1 MLAGGKGV
9 VMTGHVTGSLQEK
22 NNRYQMVF
30 SQMVN
35 GKQKIWWKSTRLPI
49 KGNKRK
55 AEEMLKVHL
64 KEYEEQAEATPK
76 GDISITKLIDLY
88 LEVKKREIR
97 KNTYTSYE
105 DTATIHIKPYFEALG
120 VTAGQLTTAQVK
132 QYYNAKA
139 AEGLK
144 PESIARHRTI
154 LRGSFDYAIE
164 TLDLFSVNVADRAKL
179 PKSGQKRTPT
189 YYEAAQIKKLF
200 KAVEGESIE
209 APVRLSATYGLRRSE
224 ALGLMWSAVDW
235 KKKTVRIQHTVVR
248 DGSDVI
254 YDDTV
259 KETAS
264 YRTMPLTKDMEAYLK
279 ALQAHQK
286 RNKKL
291 CGKDYHNSDYIC
303 VWDDGW
309 PLEPDYVTSRFGR
322 FLKEKKLPHIRFHD
336 LRHSSGSLLVN
347 NGYTLEDVQKW
358 LGHASIRSTERY
370 AHLQAGNKSKMA
382 DKVND
387 LLSI

>member
-1 MLAGGKGV
+1 
-9 VMTGHVTGSLQEK
+9 
-22 NNRYQMVF
+22 MVF
-30 SQMVN
+30 SQMVD
-35 GKQKIWWKSTRLPI
+35 GKQKIWWKSTRLPV

-55 AEEMLKVHL
+55 AEDMLKEAL
-64 KEYEEQAEATPK
+64 REYEEQAEAMPK
-76 GDISITKLIDLY
+76 GDIAITKLIDLY

-105 DTATIHIKPYFEALG
+105 DTATIHIKRYFEALG
-120 VTAGQLTTAQVK
+120 VTAGQLTTAQIK

-139 AEGLK
+139 SEGLK
-144 PESIARHRTI
+144 PESLARHRTI
-154 LRGSFDYAIE
+154 LRGALDYAIE

-179 PKSGQKRTPT
+179 PKNGPKRTPT
-189 YYEAAQIKKLF
+189 YYEAAQIKTLF

-209 APVRLSATYGLRRSE
+209 APVKLSATYGLRRSE
-224 ALGLMWSAVDW
+224 ALGLMWSAVDF

-248 DGSDVI
+248 DGSEVI

-279 ALQAHQK
+279 ALQARQK
-286 RNKKL
+286 QMKKL
-291 CGKDYHNSDYIC
+291 CGKDYHDSDYIC
-303 VWDDGW
+303 VWDDGR

-382 DKVND
+382 DRVNE
-387 LLSI
+387 LLTL